1 MPRLLQYLKLK
12 LSDLHRNSRA
22 IFCLFCMRH
31 TWRPGGFYPVEAV
44 EFESGGSG
52 MGARIVRCLVEEGA
66 RFVFSDL
73 LN

>member
-1 MPRLLQYLKLK
+1 MPRLLQCLKLK
-12 LSDLHRNSRA
+12 RSDLHRNLRRFSA
-22 IFCLFCMRH
+22 FFASVTL
-31 TWRPGGFYPVEAV
+31 GASGFYPVEAV